1 MKLAGR
7 FNGTKTSYIPKD
19 QGKFGFSFHD
29 PFNMLETS
37 FMWASFSLHF
47 VLTII

>member
-29 PFNMLETS
+29 PFKTQISHTN
-37 FMWASFSLHF
+37 
-47 VLTII
+47 I

>member
-29 PFNMLETS
+29 PFNKQLVNGEN
-37 FMWASFSLHF
+37 WPLN
-47 VLTII
+47 

>member
-29 PFNMLETS
+29 PFNN
-37 FMWASFSLHF
+37 
-47 VLTII
+47 

>member
-29 PFNMLETS
+29 PFKLFTIP
-37 FMWASFSLHF
+37 SFSLTF
-47 VLTII
+47 IRVP

>member
-29 PFNMLETS
+29 PFNNMNNMFYFTKTKKKGIDLKN
-37 FMWASFSLHF
+37 
-47 VLTII
+47 

>member
-29 PFNMLETS
+29 PFKRTHEGLY
-37 FMWASFSLHF
+37 
-47 VLTII
+47 VP